1 MGVKYFPSGQPLQF
15 CRPKNFSGALSL
27 IVFLVAMQAA
37 FGQNARAGSNPEV
50 SIRDEYDVYS
60 ALLNALSRYSKPRLI
75 VVADSTVT
83 RDALELSY
91 DYLQDIKQK
100 APELLTDFAEKNSE
114 AVLITPNFHTKVRC
128 VLITQDEIDRIFSLD
143 ESASWSLFRK
153 GYPGSNGI
161 TWLSRVGF
169 DKKKTTAAV
178 YAEEVQ
184 GINRGGGYYYILRK
198 VNGKWKV
205 AYREMS
211 WVT

>member
-1 MGVKYFPSGQPLQF
+1 MIIFLL
-15 CRPKNFSGALSL
+15 AL
-27 IVFLVAMQAA
+27 QAA
-37 FGQNARAGSNPEV
+37 FGQNARAGSSPENNLN
-50 SIRDEYDVYS
+50 DEYDVYS
-60 ALLNALSRYSKPRLI
+60 ALLDVLSRYSKPLLI

-83 RDALELSY
+83 RDVLELSY
-91 DYLQDIKQK
+91 DYLQEIQQK
-100 APELLTDFAEKNSE
+100 APELMTDFAEKNSE

-128 VLITQDEIDRIFSLD
+128 VLITQDEIDRIFAFD
-143 ESASWSLFRK
+143 ESASWAMFRK
-153 GYPGSNGI
+153 RYPGAKGI

-198 VNGKWKV
+198 VKGKWKV
-205 AYREMS
+205 AYREMC